1 MQVSPLE
8 RAQLGSQVCGAQ
20 LAFCQFGLERGLLE
34 HLASKLPLF
43 RFNRYNLGRF
53 QRHAVFSLNNCSVR
67 RSSRCVYVPSV
78 SRKENGSTF
87 MCRDA
92 PERPTADQN
101 CFDYMFSITCSD
113 S

>member
-1 MQVSPLE
+1 
-8 RAQLGSQVCGAQ
+8 
-20 LAFCQFGLERGLLE
+20 LLE

-67 RSSRCVYVPSV
+67 RSSRCAYVPSV

-92 PERPTADQN
+92 PERPIYHRSETA
-101 CFDYMFSITCSD
+101 SITCFQSLAAILNRGTVH
-113 S
+113 